1 MAILRANKLCS
12 KNLLNYD
19 EKKLSYFFL
28 ILQKIF
34 FVLHCMY
41 VRLSSRNNCMSSE
54 TWRRKRWSSKTFF
67 FFFPAVNHRAFSL
80 LPHAW
85 SPLPI
90 GYYTNQTCVS
100 NHLVFWHLFGM
111 LRKYAFFKGMR
122 SKMKPYASLQHEV
135 LPKVLLMDRDPWAV
149 FNLLRASSTLDRWKT
164 FLITYW

>member
-1 MAILRANKLCS
+1 MTKRNFLA
-12 KNLLNYD
+12 
-19 EKKLSYFFL
+19 FFL

-41 VRLSSRNNCMSSE
+41 VRLSSRNNCMSSK

-67 FFFPAVNHRAFSL
+67 FFFFLAVNHRAFSL